1 MHQYYGKVA
10 ERSNARVCKTL
21 KPSVQIRPLPPNEEV
36 WQSPVYC
43 NSLENCRVER
53 HREFESH
60 RFRQIKMLILTTF
73 LKMIGY
79 WILFGISVATFLI
92 LMYGIAYLIGELAEW

>member
-1 MHQYYGKVA
+1 MLHQLSREGSGHQRGLISLCHPWFESKS
-10 ERSNARVCKTL
+10 RN
-21 KPSVQIRPLPPNEEV
+21 QIEEM

-60 RFRQIKMLILTTF
+60 RFRQVML
-73 LKMIGY
+73 
-79 WILFGISVATFLI
+79 SVVAT
-92 LMYGIAYLIGELAEW
+92 MEHRNTGQCRPCTGTGHEE